1 MKQSRNIFLWI
12 VIFSAPTIFSFFSF
26 AQSFQTDFDGW
37 KEDNWELWGEH
48 SLWNVERDHLRG
60 RIHVPRITTELFQYK
75 GLPGTYKNY
84 DISVHKNIIQRQVKK
99 PGYGNFTIIL
109 RNLGSKRSDFG
120 VALGKLFDYPPE
132 EQPYFYLF
140 FIDGIRAESI
150 NGWDG
155 SDPFPKWHVP
165 RHPGTLWETQELS
178 SMELRFNRGH
188 FQWFADG
195 EKRADFKDTEF
206 SSIEIIGFVL
216 AGSELHIGNAWVDYF
231 EISGVGLAVLPQSKL
246 ATIWGQL
253 KQRK

>member
-1 MKQSRNIFLWI
+1 MKQYLKILVWI
-12 VIFSAPTIFSFFSF
+12 VIFSAPTIFFFSSF
-26 AQSFQTDFDGW
+26 AQRFQTDFDIW

-48 SLWNVERDHLRG
+48 SLWNVERGTLRG
-60 RIHVPRITTELFQYK
+60 RIHVPRITTELFQFK

-84 DISVHKNIIQRQVKK
+84 DISVHRNIIQRQVKK
-99 PGYGNFTIIL
+99 PGYGNFTITL
-109 RNLGSKRSDFG
+109 RNLGSERSDFG

-132 EQPYFYLF
+132 EQPFFYLF
-140 FIDGIRAESI
+140 FTDGIRAESI
-150 NGWDG
+150 NGWDD

-165 RHPGTLWETQELS
+165 RHPGTRWETQELS

-188 FQWFADG
+188 FQWFAAG

-216 AGSELHIGNAWVDYF
+216 EGNELHIGSAWVDYF
-231 EISGVGLAVLPQSKL
+231 EISGLGLAVLPQSKL

-253 KQRK
+253 KKTK